1 MPGRLASQPFFVLLT
16 GIGAVAM
23 LVPAVLALNGDDF
36 LTAQAFFYGALLFSI
51 IAWLIAVA
59 MNRRDGFADARG
71 QLLAL
76 LAAFALLPL
85 MFALPLWLTL
95 PGVGLVDA
103 WFEMVSSFTTTGAT
117 IFDDP
122 AAAPPAVHL
131 WRALVGWL
139 GGLLMWIAAL
149 AVFAPMAIG
158 GFEVRGTAERVPV
171 GQADA
176 SSAPAAR
183 LARYAGALIPI
194 YAGLT
199 AVLWFCLTLLGDS
212 PLIALCHA
220 MSVMATSGISPAAGL
235 GETASGIGGEV
246 VIALFFVFALSRM
259 TFGRGLGGEEPI
271 RLRDDPELQMAVVF
285 VLGVTALLFL
295 RHWLGAPAEDTDN
308 FGEGLA
314 ALWGGFFTVLS
325 FLTTTGFESRAWPGA
340 AQWSGLETPGL
351 ILVGLAIIGGGVA
364 TTAGGVKLLRVYAL
378 YKHGQREVERLVHP
392 SSVGGAGRAARR
404 IRREG
409 ATIAWIFF
417 MLFALSIAA
426 VMVLVSL
433 TGVSFETTM
442 VLTVAAISNTGPLAT
457 AAAESPISYA
467 VLPDAAKI
475 ILALTMVLGRL
486 ETLAII
492 ALLNPDFWR
501 R

>member
-1 MPGRLASQPFFVLLT
+1 MAGRLASQPFFVLLT

-23 LVPAVLALNGDDF
+23 LVPAALALNGDDF
-36 LTAQAFFYGALLFSI
+36 LTAQAFFYGAVLFSI
-51 IAWLIAVA
+51 VAWLIAVA

-95 PGVGLVDA
+95 PRVGLVDA

-117 IFDDP
+117 IFDSP
-122 AAAPPAVHL
+122 ARAPPAVHL

-158 GFEVRGTAERVPV
+158 GFEVRGTAERVV
-171 GQADA
+171 AGQGDA

-212 PLIALCHA
+212 PLVALCHA
-220 MSVMATSGISPAAGL
+220 MSVMATSGISPVGGL

-246 VIALFFVFALSRM
+246 VIALFFLFALSRM
-259 TFGRGLGGEEPI
+259 TFGRDLGGEERI
-271 RLRDDPELQMAVVF
+271 RLRDDPELQMAAAF

-295 RHWLGAPAEDTDN
+295 RHWLGATETSDL
-308 FGEGLA
+308 GEGLA
-314 ALWGGFFTVLS
+314 AL
-325 FLTTTGFESRAWPGA
+325 
-340 AQWSGLETPGL
+340 
-351 ILVGLAIIGGGVA
+351 GGGSS
-364 TTAGGVKLLRVYAL
+364 
-378 YKHGQREVERLVHP
+378 P
-392 SSVGGAGRAARR
+392 SCR
-404 IRREG
+404 
-409 ATIAWIFF
+409 F
-417 MLFALSIAA
+417 
-426 VMVLVSL
+426 
-433 TGVSFETTM
+433 
-442 VLTVAAISNTGPLAT
+442 
-457 AAAESPISYA
+457 
-467 VLPDAAKI
+467 
-475 ILALTMVLGRL
+475 
-486 ETLAII
+486 
-492 ALLNPDFWR
+492 
-501 R
+501 